1 MSEPHANSG
10 STYRNDVVGARP
22 NPVMP
27 VPDAHDEV
35 FAVAENVVLADT
47 AELIRSVVQCH

>member
-1 MSEPHANSG
+1 MSESHANSG
-10 STYRNDVVGARP
+10 NTYRNDVVGARP

-35 FAVAENVVLADT
+35 FAVAANAVLADAT
-47 AELIRSVVQCH
+47 ELIRSVVQCH